1 MLNDKGVVDEMTK
14 NPREIL
20 KELTESLGTVGG
32 IHPEYMKTFN
42 AFSTAVF
49 KSGAIDVKTKE
60 LISVA
65 IGVYSRCEYCIVY
78 HVYNAFKVGATKE
91 EILEAGLVSGAFAG
105 GAGVAY
111 SVTLLKQCID
121 EFSKDFNK

>member
-1 MLNDKGVVDEMTK
+1 MTR

-20 KELTESLGTVGG
+20 KELVEGAGVVAGLQ
-32 IHPEYMKTFN
+32 PEYMQSFN
-42 AFSTAVF
+42 AFAGAALKGGAV
-49 KSGAIDVKTKE
+49 DEKTKE

-65 IGVYSRCEYCIVY
+65 IGVFSRCEYCIVQ
-78 HVYNAFKVGATKE
+78 HVYNALKVGATKE

-105 GAGVAY
+105 GPAVAY

-121 EFSKDFNK
+121 EFSKDFGK